1 MRHQSSKKILS
12 LRCDQRRA
20 LLRSLAQSLILQ
32 EKLTTTETKA
42 KTIKPIVE
50 KMITRAKKQDIS
62 AIRLLRR
69 SLSEVAVKKLMKMA
83 QRYVLR
89 PGGYLHLVKL
99 PARLQDAAPQALI
112 TFVE

>member
-1 MRHQSSKKILS
+1 MRHQSNKKILS
-12 LRCDQRRA
+12 LRYDQRRS
-20 LLRSLAQSLILQ
+20 LLKSLAQSLILH

-69 SLSEVAVKKLMKMA
+69 SLSEVAVKKLMKLEC
-83 QRYVLR
+83 RKFWK
-89 PGGYLHLVKL
+89 P
-99 PARLQDAAPQALI
+99 
-112 TFVE
+112 F

>member
-1 MRHQSSKKILS
+1 MRHQSNKKILS
-12 LRCDQRRA
+12 LRYDQRRA

-50 KMITRAKKQDIS
+50 KMITRAKKQDLS
-62 AIRLLRR
+62 AIRILRR
-69 SLSEVAVKKLMKMA
+69 SLSETVVKKLMKLA
-83 QRYVLR
+83 QRYAVR

-99 PARLQDAAPQALI
+99 PSRLQDAAPQALI